1 MAISRMQQPQ
11 QIQSGIGSLQDPRQ
25 KYFLGKLV
33 KKATRAVKKITKSPL
48 GKMALIGGGLYG
60 LNRFGLGSGA
70 FGKGFLGKEGL
81 LGGLQSKTGFLGNV
95 GNMFR
100 KGGDENEGFSM
111 GRMLAGGLGATALA
125 APFLMGG
132 GDDEDEGPVETMD
145 PAYQTQRA
153 RNYYS
158 GAGDAGA
165 GLDFM
170 PQKKYVM
177 QNFYAADGGRAGYAN
192 GQLVTPSGDGLRP
205 GYAGD
210 GNFMDGILAA
220 FGKGMGDK
228 IPKMKKDSELSEEEI
243 NKIKLAVYA
252 TLDKPGGGESEDQ
265 SNFGFASRY
274 IDNLGDGLEQFTRP
288 DLGRYIN
295 DFNTKSGI
303 FAEQKAYGGRAGY
316 ANGMLVDEDD
326 EEEYIRSG
334 AGMSRR
340 QQKTFLNMGGGAGE
354 AQAEQMLMM
363 EYVKYKNKGG
373 NLSFEQFVKAVM
385 QAQQQPEGAGM
396 EQPEA
401 VAMAANGGRI
411 GYAGGQLVSP
421 SGDGSRPG
429 YAGPLDFFKNLKSGF
444 DQIVSG
450 ETSAFLGGDQ
460 EKINEFLTQ
469 KGYGIDLEPEI
480 IEMIINMNKE
490 GVDTSTI
497 SSITGADEGSVSNV
511 INMLNMNIEQKADGG
526 MAGMSVP
533 GYGTPVG
540 TNKFGYPSG
549 GVRVNAA
556 EGGIMATD
564 EASEMIDMG
573 GMEKDYRNEGGFV
586 AMGGKE
592 RADDVPARLSKN
604 EFVFTADAVRNA
616 GGGDI
621 DKGAEVM
628 ENLMS
633 NLEQGGEISEES
645 QGLEGAQ
652 AMYDQQQMLQSRV
665 V

>member
-1 MAISRMQQPQ
+1 MAISRMQEPQ

-25 KYFLGKLV
+25 RYFLGKLV
-33 KKATRAVKKITKSPL
+33 KKAGRAVKKITKSPL
-48 GKMALIGGGLYG
+48 GKLALLGGGAYLTGGLMGGGGGLG
-60 LNRFGLGSGA
+60 NFSKLFGAMKGGLGTG
-70 FGKGFLGKEGL
+70 GKFSTLGDL
-81 LGGLQSKTGFLGNV
+81 FRVGGKA
-95 GNMFR
+95 
-100 KGGDENEGFSM
+100 KADFSIP
-111 GRMLAGGLGATALA
+111 RMLAGGLGATAIA
-125 APFLMGG
+125 APFFMGG
-132 GDDEDEGPVETMD
+132 GDDEEEPVDQMD
-145 PAYQTQRA
+145 PRYQVQRA
-153 RNYYS
+153 KNYYS

-177 QNFYAADGGRAGYAN
+177 QNFYAAD
-192 GQLVTPSGDGLRP
+192 
-205 GYAGD
+205 
-210 GNFMDGILAA
+210 
-220 FGKGMGDK
+220 
-228 IPKMKKDSELSEEEI
+228 
-243 NKIKLAVYA
+243 
-252 TLDKPGGGESEDQ
+252 
-265 SNFGFASRY
+265 
-274 IDNLGDGLEQFTRP
+274 
-288 DLGRYIN
+288 
-295 DFNTKSGI
+295 
-303 FAEQKAYGGRAGY
+303 GGRAGY

-340 QQKTFLNMGGGAGE
+340 QQKTFLNMGGGAGQ

-401 VAMAANGGRI
+401 VGMEQPTMMA
-411 GYAGGQLVSP
+411 
-421 SGDGSRPG
+421 
-429 YAGPLDFFKNLKSGF
+429 
-444 DQIVSG
+444 
-450 ETSAFLGGDQ
+450 
-460 EKINEFLTQ
+460 
-469 KGYGIDLEPEI
+469 
-480 IEMIINMNKE
+480 
-490 GVDTSTI
+490 
-497 SSITGADEGSVSNV
+497 
-511 INMLNMNIEQKADGG
+511 ADGG

-549 GVRVNAA
+549 GEEVRVGKQ
-556 EGGIMATD
+556 EGGIMDA

-633 NLEQGGEISEES
+633 NLEQGGEISEDS

-665 V
+665 I

>member
-25 KYFLGKLV
+25 RYFLGKLV
-33 KKATRAVKKITKSPL
+33 KKAGRAVKKVFKSPL
-48 GKMALIGGGLYG
+48 GKAALIGGLG
-60 LNRFGLGSGA
+60 FGIPGTS
-70 FGKGFLGKEGL
+70 FGGL
-81 LGGLQSKTGFLGNV
+81 LGRAGFGGAAKGIFGNV
-95 GNMFR
+95 GGIG
-100 KGGDENEGFSM
+100 KLLGTGGKLSTIGDLFKVGGKTTGALSIP
-111 GRMLAGGLGATALA
+111 RMLAGGLGATALA

-132 GDDEDEGPVETMD
+132 DDEDEGPVDVMD
-145 PAYQTQRA
+145 PRYQVQRA

-192 GQLVTPSGDGLRP
+192 GQLVSPSNDGSRP
-205 GYAGD
+205 GYKGLKNIFVTPGPGD
-210 GNFMDGILAA
+210 NRMPPGKFDFMTETGPMSDRVKEILSN
-220 FGKGMGDK
+220 M
-228 IPKMKKDSELSEEEI
+228 SEED
-243 NKIKLAVYA
+243 IKELKEQG
-252 TLDKPGGGESEDQ
+252 TLFDFIENVIKTPFIIRGGDVE
-265 SNFGFASRY
+265 Y
-274 IDNLGDGLEQFTRP
+274 
-288 DLGRYIN
+288 
-295 DFNTKSGI
+295 
-303 FAEQKAYGGRAGY
+303 KAHGGRAGY

-334 AGMSRR
+334 AGQSRR

-385 QAQQQPEGAGM
+385 QAQQPEGAGM

-401 VAMAANGGRI
+401 VAMAADGGLMTKVPGYGTPAGTNKFDYPSGGEEVRV

-429 YAGPLDFFKNLKSGF
+429 YAGESDIGILDVIKSF
-444 DQIVSG
+444 PNAIKQIFSG

-460 EKINEFLTQ
+460 AGMNEATVKRGFAS
-469 KGYGIDLEPEI
+469 DLDTGV
-480 IEMIINMNKE
+480 IEMIIDMNKK
-490 GVDTSTI
+490 GVGLDTI
-497 SSITGADEGSVSNV
+497 VSITGADEGSVSNV
-511 INMLNMNIEQKADGG
+511 IDMLNMNIEQKAYGG
-526 MAGMSVP
+526 RIG
-533 GYGTPVG
+533 
-540 TNKFGYPSG
+540 KQ
-549 GVRVNAA
+549 

-621 DKGAEVM
+621 DRGAEVM
-628 ENLMS
+628 ENLMN
-633 NLEQGGEISEES
+633 NLEQGGEVSEDS

-665 V
+665 I